1 MEQEEGTLRVGIVGS
16 GSWATAI
23 SKMLL
28 HNVPTLNWHVRDQ
41 KNINL
46 FIKTKHNPNYL
57 SAVEFDVNRI
67 MFSTDIN
74 EIVSQSDI
82 IIFAVPS
89 AFLKPLLSNLTVP
102 MENKYVISAIKGL
115 VPDENMIVG
124 SYLHKTYNGEANN
137 S

>member
-1 MEQEEGTLRVGIVGS
+1 MEQEEGTLRAGIIGS

-23 SKMLL
+23 AKMLL

-67 MFSTDIN
+67 TFSTDIN
-74 EIVSQSDI
+74 ETIRNSDV
-82 IIFAVPS
+82 IIFAAPS
-89 AFLKPLLSNLTVP
+89 AFLKPLLSKLTILVSH
-102 MENKYVISAIKGL
+102 KYVISPIKGF
-115 VPDENMIVG
+115 VPDENKIVG
-124 SYLHKTYNGEANN
+124 S
-137 S
+137 